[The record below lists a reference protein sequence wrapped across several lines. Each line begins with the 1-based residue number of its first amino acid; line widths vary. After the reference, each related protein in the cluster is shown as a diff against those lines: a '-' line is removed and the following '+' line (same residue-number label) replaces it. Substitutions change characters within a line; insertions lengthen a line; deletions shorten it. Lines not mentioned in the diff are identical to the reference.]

1 MNKMKKLAGIFILL
15 LLAATAAFADVK
27 PPLPKP
33 SPSAAPVSPEQI
45 GISVSVSRWEKEGTL
60 VLTKAGV
67 EKINAAAK
75 AKGMNITTVAGE
87 TAPGFP
93 TQTIIGGMFLSLAFV
108 FGGVWLARSK
118 GQVSKPALGAVLL
131 AVVGMGTT
139 LVIGNV
145 PPPKR
150 VALTSSIFN
159 EGVMRNY
166 VAAGK
171 VKIMIVN
178 YENTEDVMLIIPR
191 NAEGATGETEE

>member
-1 MNKMKKLAGIFILL
+1 MKKLAGIFILL
-15 LLAATAAFADVK
+15 SLAATAAFADVK

-33 SPSAAPVSPEQI
+33 TPSAAPPVSPEQV
-45 GISVSVSRWEKEGTL
+45 GVTVSVSRWEKEGTL
-60 VLTKAGV
+60 VLTKAAI

-75 AKGMNITTVAGE
+75 AKGGDIATVAGD
-87 TAPGFP
+87 TGSGFS
-93 TQTIIGGMFLSLAFV
+93 TQTMVGGLFLSPAFV

-118 GQVSKPALGAVLL
+118 GQVSKPALGMVLL

-150 VALTSSIFN
+150 VALDSGIINAEKLKGS
-159 EGVMRNY
+159 

-171 VKIMIVN
+171 MKLLIVD
-178 YENTEDVMLIIPR
+178 YQSKDDVMLVLPNR
-191 NAEGATGETEE
+191 DAGAGDMEE